1 MSFFHIE
8 FIFNL
13 CVRKHMRRYQEISF
27 FYQTFIF
34 VFYFQ
39 ITPKS
44 IDLSERD
51 APKKIQVTS
60 TVPIVCEDGTEDCRV
75 LVELGQTNTDNF
87 IDYCTLSFK
96 PGPSGKTEELEV
108 VAKRDFVDDGDQTMF
123 LKLHIPDH
131 IDPSDWNCYKNI
143 TSIKVSLLSWSA
155 LLIQSHGNL
164 DFFCRQKAL
173 SFHNEL
179 RPQYKSH
186 WSKVVNLFDVG
197 ITFTRAM
204 SMAILHIVIIVS
216 C

>member
-1 MSFFHIE
+1 MNTHYMYVCIYMYMSKKIHGNIYGNFVFYKV
-8 FIFNL
+8 FI
-13 CVRKHMRRYQEISF
+13 SA
-27 FYQTFIF
+27 
-34 VFYFQ
+34 FYFQ
-39 ITPKS
+39 ITPIS

-123 LKLHIPDH
+123 LKIHIPDH

-143 TSIKVSLLSWSA
+143 TSIKVTLL
-155 LLIQSHGNL
+155 
-164 DFFCRQKAL
+164 R
-173 SFHNEL
+173 
-179 RPQYKSH
+179 
-186 WSKVVNLFDVG
+186 WSKS
-197 ITFTRAM
+197 RK
-204 SMAILHIVIIVS
+204 SR
-216 C
+216 